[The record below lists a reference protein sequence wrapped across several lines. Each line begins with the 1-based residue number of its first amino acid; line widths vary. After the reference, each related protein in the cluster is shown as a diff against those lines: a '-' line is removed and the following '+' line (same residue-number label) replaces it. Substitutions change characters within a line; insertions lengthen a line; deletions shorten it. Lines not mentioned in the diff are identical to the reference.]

1 MLSMIFLLCFSDMS
15 LLKFE
20 FFFCILIQDDNEGAR
35 TKDDDAFID
44 DTGVDPENQIGY
56 SDDEAGSIGDAPQ
69 VLL

>member
-1 MLSMIFLLCFSDMS
+1 MT

-20 FFFCILIQDDNEGAR
+20 FFCYILIQDDNEGAR